1 MLESLVL
8 GPSSKEDLK
17 DETILRQSCQ
27 EIRRTHVM
35 SDEVKNILEK
45 TFDKN
50 FLEAMKL
57 VDQNRVQLVTFS
69 PSGRIIWVVR
79 GRKKEYQVVPHGM
92 FCTCD
97 DYYFRVMGR
106 KKQLCYHLIAQH
118 LAEALGL
125 QTRSDL
131 VDTDYANFTSKWK
144 PNF

>member
-27 EIRRTHVM
+27 EIRRAHVM